1 MFPITNTINYKYYN
15 NPHQRLCWHLHTSQ
29 SGDNL
34 FVFGL
39 LTFKFWKKW
48 AVSLSIFHF
57 INCYFWGSP
66 PLLSNILF
74 SLENRQ
80 WQPSLGPCCCNTLQH
95 SSALELPTTSICKN
109 TFATNSSKKVHFG
122 DDFYFPLF
130 ALLKSCSGLT
140 SVCCSVI
147 HFFMS
152 MDNFKSFADK
162 FSLLENSPL
171 FIVQSNILFILCL
184 YSSALCRAPAQDP
197 HQPEIVKFEF

>member
-1 MFPITNTINYKYYN
+1 MCT
-15 NPHQRLCWHLHTSQ
+15 RDL
-29 SGDNL
+29 L
-34 FVFGL
+34 FY
-39 LTFKFWKKW
+39 
-48 AVSLSIFHF
+48 
-57 INCYFWGSP
+57 CYFGGHHILTNIHLIFPGESP
-66 PLLSNILF
+66 VATLTWALL
-74 SLENRQ
+74 
-80 WQPSLGPCCCNTLQH
+80 LQH
-95 SSALELPTTSICKN
+95 IAVQLCSVTSICKN

-184 YSSALCRAPAQDP
+184 YSSALCRASAQDP